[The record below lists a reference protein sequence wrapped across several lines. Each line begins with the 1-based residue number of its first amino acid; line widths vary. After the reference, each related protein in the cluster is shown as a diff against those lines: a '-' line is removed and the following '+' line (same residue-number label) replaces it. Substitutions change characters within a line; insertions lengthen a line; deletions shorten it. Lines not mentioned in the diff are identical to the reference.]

1 MSAYDLQ
8 DTPAAVLSFFR
19 LTPRPRRQP
28 GKAGNHCGRN
38 YTLKLPLSLIITMHY
53 AAVRNCR
60 KRGFRG
66 LPGGC
71 PNRPGADRLTPGRP
85 TLLPAAGA
93 LDVRPEELRSH
104 RGRPWFPEMKRS
116 EFVVQQARRNWVQER
131 GSTAPCSRLGP

>member
-28 GKAGNHCGRN
+28 GKAGIHCGRN

-53 AAVRNCR
+53 AAARNCR
-60 KRGFRG
+60 KRGFRD

-71 PNRPGADRLTPGRP
+71 PNRLGVDRLTPGRP
-85 TLLPAAGA
+85 TPQPAAGA
-93 LDVRPEELRSH
+93 VDVRRAGLH
-104 RGRPWFPEMKRS
+104 
-116 EFVVQQARRNWVQER
+116 
-131 GSTAPCSRLGP
+131 SR